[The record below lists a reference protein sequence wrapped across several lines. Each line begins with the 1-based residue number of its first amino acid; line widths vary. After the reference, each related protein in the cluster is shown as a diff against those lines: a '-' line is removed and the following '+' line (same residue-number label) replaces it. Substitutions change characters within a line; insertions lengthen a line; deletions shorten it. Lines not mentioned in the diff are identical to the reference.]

1 MDKEKMVETLFIQKT
16 LNQLEK
22 YLIRKN
28 GFSLLGESYDLIL
41 LVPSDK
47 YVSDSRYSLIIS
59 AKKFDNLRK
68 KEVISEL
75 LHNFKEFLEFDEYNS
90 ISRINIVHSEDPF
103 VKNLKFL
110 YLFRDEVIEVN
121 NVLVGGV
128 DIDFGY
134 LIKSFLLE
142 KLVEN
147 HRVVLEIAG
156 RMGITTRIETIV
168 RRIDH
173 NYDVIFYTQKGLD
186 AIGSTDIIG
195 NLNGNV
201 EAVQQKS
208 ESFLFQNNLISKA
221 KFDDILH
228 VF

>member
-1 MDKEKMVETLFIQKT
+1 MVETLFIQKT

>member
-1 MDKEKMVETLFIQKT
+1 
-16 LNQLEK
+16 
-22 YLIRKN
+22 
-28 GFSLLGESYDLIL
+28 
-41 LVPSDK
+41 
-47 YVSDSRYSLIIS
+47 
-59 AKKFDNLRK
+59 
-68 KEVISEL
+68 
-75 LHNFKEFLEFDEYNS
+75 
-90 ISRINIVHSEDPF
+90 
-103 VKNLKFL
+103 
-110 YLFRDEVIEVN
+110 
-121 NVLVGGV
+121 LVGGV

>member
-1 MDKEKMVETLFIQKT
+1 LDKEKMVETLFIQKT